1 MSDVPEP
8 PHWVH
13 GDFNGLFG
21 DLLCLSHDETARTAG
36 GEEIRLADGTELI
49 AFEPDIDEGQPSALI
64 LCGRVEPSP
73 DWLACNGSRWCLRGD
88 ERALL
93 RWVELDEAI
102 RAELLR

>member
-1 MSDVPEP
+1 MSDVPVP

-21 DLLCLSHDETARTAG
+21 DLLCLSHGETARRAS
-36 GEEIRLADGTELI
+36 GETITLAEGMELI
-49 AFEPDIDEGQPSALI
+49 AFEPDVDDGRPSAL
-64 LCGRVEPSP
+64 LLRGRVEPSP

-88 ERALL
+88 QRGLL
-93 RWVELDEAI
+93 RWIELDEAT